1 MIFRS
6 ASTFREKYLVSR
18 KPIYDVQHKTE
29 QIKPVMNLYKRLNSF
44 GTPLAQNTTPNADLE
59 KGLKEMFKITKTE
72 EDERTVNLR
81 IDGKLVEDWQ
91 SEFER
96 LYLRIGRGR
105 RIILDL
111 SGVSFIDDSGIDF
124 IEKMK
129 DERIDIVNCS
139 PFIESLLGDLVNRD
153 RTTK

>member
-1 MIFRS
+1 
-6 ASTFREKYLVSR
+6 
-18 KPIYDVQHKTE
+18 
-29 QIKPVMNLYKRLNSF
+29 
-44 GTPLAQNTTPNADLE
+44 
-59 KGLKEMFKITKTE
+59 MFKITKTE
-72 EDERTVNLR
+72 EDERTINLR

-96 LYLRIGRGR
+96 LYLRIRKGR

-124 IEKMK
+124 IEKIK

-139 PFIESLLGDLVNRD
+139 PFIESLLGNLANRD
-153 RTTK
+153 RITK